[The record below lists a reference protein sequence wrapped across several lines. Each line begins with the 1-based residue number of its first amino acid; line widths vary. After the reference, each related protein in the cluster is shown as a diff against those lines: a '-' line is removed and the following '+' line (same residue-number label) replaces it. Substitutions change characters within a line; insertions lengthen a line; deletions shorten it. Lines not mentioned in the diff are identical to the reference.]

1 MLHGMRAFLKDLR
14 YSLRLFAKNPGPYA
28 VAVLSLG
35 LAIGPNT
42 FLFSI
47 LNAMFLRPWPVPRA
61 EQLYNMGLVK
71 EARWEE
77 RVSYSDYLDYQ
88 RGSASA
94 SEMAVW
100 AGGGALLTVG
110 GGTEIVSSQRVSS
123 NYFPVLGL
131 RPHSGRFFGPADEKY
146 FQTEP
151 PVVLSY
157 NFWRNKFGGDQNIL
171 GRRILLN
178 ERNFTVVGIAPA
190 DFNGLQWILP
200 ADLWMPVE
208 ASLQRQQLLTDR
220 GKGEYDVVVRL
231 RPGVTQEQAAA
242 ELNSVARGL
251 EEAYPD
257 TNRGKRVRL
266 SNEHADRTK
275 RAAGIS
281 SVVLSL
287 VGLVLLVACANV
299 AGLLLSQAEARRRE
313 TAVRLA
319 IGASRAQLVRQ
330 LLAESLLISLLAAGL
345 GCALAYWLIALVP
358 ILKPPLPLPL
368 NWDIRI
374 NAAALLYTLGLSV
387 ITAVVFGLTPALQT
401 TKTDLTSALKGMQPQ
416 ARPGR
421 LRVTLRGAMV
431 VTQILV
437 SVFFLYGAG
446 LLARSYVRTGD
457 AQVGFD
463 ANKPMLLVWAGA
475 ASRVDPQ
482 RVADRLGSL
491 PGVRRAS
498 FSRHFAMSGSG
509 VVSRKIAIPGMQPPP
524 GSPPPS
530 VRYNIVGLRYF
541 ETMGTRLLR
550 GRSFER
556 SDGPDSD
563 KVVVVNQAMARRY
576 WPHREALEQQFEAGG
591 VRYRIVGIVE
601 DGKYDSL
608 RETPQPFMFFAGG
621 QNGFGEGVFLLETA
635 VPPTSLV
642 GAARQAAAAAA
653 PALKVFSTVT
663 LVEQMR
669 LARYAEELSARLLGA
684 TSLLAIFLSSI
695 GLFGVV
701 ATIMGRRRRE
711 FGVRMALGAT
721 RWDVLRIVY
730 GYGLKMV
737 GIGSLLGL
745 AAAYTA
751 MRFLGTLLYRVQ
763 AGDPLTLAGV
773 CALVALITV
782 AACHF
787 PAMQA
792 TRVDPANCLRSE

>member
-1 MLHGMRAFLKDLR
+1 MLHGMTAFLKDLR

-47 LNAMFLRPWPVPRA
+47 LDAMFLRPWPVPHA

-71 EARWEE
+71 QGRWE
-77 RVSYSDYLDYQ
+77 RVPYSDYLDYQ
-88 RGSASA
+88 RGSARA

-100 AGGGALLTVG
+100 GSGGALLTVG
-110 GGTEIVSSQRVSS
+110 GNTEMVSSDNVSS
-123 NYFPVLGL
+123 NYFSVLGL
-131 RPHSGRFFGPADEKY
+131 TPHSGRFFGPADEKY

-157 NFWRNKFGGDQNIL
+157 HFWRKQFGGDRNIL
-171 GRRILLN
+171 GRRISLN
-178 ERNFTVVGIAPA
+178 ERRFTVVGIAPPN
-190 DFNGLQWILP
+190 FNGLQWILP
-200 ADLWMPVE
+200 SDMWIPVE
-208 ASLQRQQLLTDR
+208 AWAQRQQLLTDR
-220 GKGEYDVVVRL
+220 GRGEYNVVMRL
-231 RPGVTQEQAAA
+231 RPGVTREQAAA
-242 ELNSVARGL
+242 ELNSVAQGL
-251 EEAYPD
+251 EEAYPE

-266 SNEHADRTK
+266 SSEGEDRTK

-281 SVVLSL
+281 TSVLTL

-299 AGLLLSQAEARRRE
+299 AGVLLSQAEARRRE

-330 LLAESLLISLLAAGL
+330 LLAESLLISLMAAGL
-345 GCALAYWLIALVP
+345 GCALAYWLIALIPV
-358 ILKPPLPLPL
+358 LKPPIPFPL

-374 NAAALLYTLGLSV
+374 DAAALLYTLGLST
-387 ITAVVFGLTPALQT
+387 ITAAIFGLAPALQT
-401 TKTDLTSALKGMQPQ
+401 TKSDLTAALKGMEAQS
-416 ARPGR
+416 RRGR
-421 LRVTLRGAMV
+421 LRVSLRGTMV
-431 VTQILV
+431 VAQVLV
-437 SVFFLYGAG
+437 SVVFLYGAG
-446 LLARSYVRTGD
+446 LLVRSYLKTGD
-457 AQVGFD
+457 APVGFD
-463 ANKPMLLVWAGA
+463 TKKPILLLWAVPT
-475 ASRVDPQ
+475 SRIDPQ
-482 RVADRLGSL
+482 GVADRLGSL

-498 FSRHFAMSGSG
+498 FSRHFAMNPFSGG
-509 VVSRKIAIPGMQPPP
+509 GAVRKISIPGVQPRA
-524 GSPPPS
+524 GSPPDS
-530 VRYNIVGLRYF
+530 VRFNVVGLRYF
-541 ETMGTRLLR
+541 ETMGTRLMR
-550 GRSFER
+550 GRAFEPA
-556 SDGPDSD
+556 DGPNSEQ
-563 KVVVVNQAMARRY
+563 VVIINQTMAQRY
-576 WPHREALEQQFEAGG
+576 WPRQEALGRQLEADG
-591 VRYRIVGIVE
+591 VTCRVVGIVE
-601 DGKYDSL
+601 DGKYNSL
-608 RETPQPFMFFAGG
+608 REPSEPFMFLPGA
-621 QNGFGEGVFLLETA
+621 QNPFGEGYFMLETA
-635 VPPTSLV
+635 VPPASLA
-642 GAARQAAAAAA
+642 GAARKAVA
-653 PALKVFSTVT
+653 PSLKVLSTVT
-663 LVEQMR
+663 LAEQMR
-669 LARYAEELSARLLGA
+669 VARYAEELSSRLLGGVA
-684 TSLLAIFLSSI
+684 LLAVVLSSV

-751 MRFLGTLLYRVQ
+751 MRFLATLLYQVQ